1 MQKNTIKTSLCSI
14 PVENTDFKIRKNR
27 SQGQCPIIPKTA
39 IISLVEAMKKAGFPT
54 SSFDFFDIDML
65 HPHLTDDDIRN
76 YFSSYRPNVVGL
88 SAVTSTSYLQIK
100 RISSIIRSVLP
111 NTWIVMGGNL
121 AATSEAVLK
130 STEVDLTVVGDGE
143 IAWVKILEHVINY
156 PNRKDYK
163 PISKLINIKGVAF
176 LNEKGEIN
184 LNGFGIPIPEEEM
197 PYPDYKL
204 LKSGLK
210 DRPDLLTNY
219 LRPANEI
226 GWFDFDDRAKNKNR
240 GKHMASIYA
249 SKGCVARCTFCQRS
263 TKGYKVQPL
272 EHLDNHLKYLK
283 KNFDVG
289 YILVSDE
296 NFGSN
301 KKQAYQIANILHK
314 NGMLWMVCGVRCDST
329 VEEDIKYYKEK
340 GCSAMAY
347 GIETGS
353 QKILDLIEKVA
364 TIEDSIRVLNLCNQY
379 GIHYPINIMIGMP
392 GEDETTAKE
401 TGKFLGKIA
410 AMIGVHPLLLQS
422 QTSYALPLPGTP
434 LWEYGEQIG
443 VIGKETNDVIE
454 YLTRVADVGTYKR
467 YYINLNGAPISE
479 VLFWE
484 YLVKL
489 EASRT
494 FRKQINKSDI
504 NKELTNKYIELRK
517 KIKKYNP
524 NQSLK
529 YTSLKFTMITYL
541 IDNFI
546 VGRKYVDFLP
556 RAIIYPVVKYF
567 IYFEYLIQKMF
578 KSNRKN
584 NIFMKTKKV
593 ARVDFESVANEKSLK
608 KKSLRGFVT
617 KNRIPIENLSSLEKV
632 RQSLKTGL

>member
-1 MQKNTIKTSLCSI
+1 MQKDHIRTSLCSI
-14 PVENTDFKIRKNR
+14 PVEGTDFKIRKNR
-27 SQGQCPIIPKTA
+27 SQGQVPVLPKTA
-39 IISLVEAMKKAGFPT
+39 IISLIEAMKKAGFPPST
-54 SSFDFFDIDML
+54 YDFFDIDML
-65 HPHLTDDDIRN
+65 HFELTDNDIKN
-76 YFSSYRPNVVGL
+76 YFQSYKPHVIGL

-111 NTWIVMGGNL
+111 DSWIVMGGNL
-121 AATSEAVLK
+121 ATSSEAVLS

-143 IAWVKILEHVINY
+143 IAWVKILEHIINY
-156 PNRKDYK
+156 PDRKDYK
-163 PISKLINIKGVAF
+163 TKSKLININGVAY
-176 LNEKGEIN
+176 LDENDVIN
-184 LNGFGIPIPEEEM
+184 LNGFGTAIPSEEM
-197 PYPDYKL
+197 PYPDYEL

-210 DRPDLLTNY
+210 NREDLLKNY
-219 LRPANEI
+219 LRPAHEI
-226 GWFDFDDRAKNKNR
+226 GWFDFDNRAKDKNR
-240 GKHMASIYA
+240 GKFMASIYA
-249 SKGCVARCTFCQRS
+249 SKGCVAKCTFCQRS
-263 TKGYKVQPL
+263 TKGYKVQAL

-296 NFGSN
+296 NFGSD
-301 KKQAYQIANILHK
+301 KKQAYRVADIFKK
-314 NGMLWMVCGVRCDST
+314 NNMLWMACGVRCVST
-329 VEEDIKYYKEK
+329 TDEDIKYYKDS
-340 GCSAMAY
+340 GCSSLKY

-353 QKILDLIEKVA
+353 QKILDLMEKVFKV
-364 TIEDSIRVLNLCNQY
+364 EDSIKALVSCHRH
-379 GIHYPINIMIGMP
+379 GIHSPINILVGMP
-392 GEDETTAKE
+392 GEDENTAKE

-410 AMIGVHPLLLQS
+410 IMIGVHPLLLQS
-422 QTSYALPLPGTP
+422 ETSYALPLPGTP

-443 VIGKETNDVIE
+443 VIGKENNDIIN

-489 EASRT
+489 ESSRT
-494 FRKQINKSDI
+494 FRKEISSSNI
-504 NKELTNKYIELRK
+504 NKELTRKYIEQYK
-517 KIKKYNP
+517 KIKADNP

-529 YTSLKFTMITYL
+529 YTALKFTILSYF

-546 VGRKYVDFLP
+546 VGRKFADFLP
-556 RAIIYPVVKYF
+556 RAIIYPLVKYL

>member
-1 MQKNTIKTSLCSI
+1 MQKNSIKTSLCSV
-14 PVENTDFKIRKNR
+14 PVESTDFKKRKNR
-27 SQGQCPIIPKTA
+27 SQGQCPILPKTA
-39 IISLVEAMKKAGFPT
+39 IVSLVEAMKKAGFPS

-65 HPHLTDDDIRN
+65 HPHLTDEDIGN
-76 YFSSYRPNVVGL
+76 YFSSYKPNVVGL

-111 NTWIVMGGNL
+111 DSWIVMGGNL
-121 AATSEAVLK
+121 AASSEAVLI

-143 IAWVKILEHVINY
+143 IAWIKILEHIISY
-156 PNRKDYK
+156 PDRKDYK
-163 PISKLINIKGVAF
+163 SLSKLINIKGVAF
-176 LNEKGEIN
+176 LDEKGEIN

-197 PYPDYKL
+197 PYPDYEL

-210 DRPDLLTNY
+210 DRPDLLINY
-219 LRPANEI
+219 LRPADAI
-226 GWFDFDDRAKNKNR
+226 GWFDFDDRAKDKNR
-240 GKHMASIYA
+240 GKYMASIYA
-249 SKGCVARCTFCQRS
+249 SKGCVAKCTFCQRS

-296 NFGSN
+296 NFGSD
-301 KKQAYQIANILHK
+301 KKQAYGVADVFKK
-314 NGMLWMVCGVRCDST
+314 NDMLWMACGVRCVST
-329 VEEDIKYYKEK
+329 TDEDIKYYKDR
-340 GCSAMAY
+340 GCSTLKY

-353 QKILDLIEKVA
+353 QKMLDLMEKVFKV
-364 TIEDSIRVLNLCNQY
+364 EDSIKTLTACHRH
-379 GIHYPINIMIGMP
+379 GIHSPINIMVGMP
-392 GEDETTAKE
+392 GEDENTTKD

-410 AMIGVHPLLLQS
+410 AMIGIHPLLLQCE
-422 QTSYALPLPGTP
+422 TSYALPLPGTP

-443 VIGKETNDVIE
+443 VIGKENKDIIN

-484 YLVKL
+484 YIVKL
-489 EASRT
+489 ESSRT
-494 FRKQINKSDI
+494 FRKEISSSNINK
-504 NKELTNKYIELRK
+504 KLTRKYIEQYK
-517 KIKKYNP
+517 KIKVGNP

-529 YTSLKFTMITYL
+529 YTALKFTIISYL

-546 VGRKYVDFLP
+546 VGRKFADFLP
-556 RAIIYPVVKYF
+556 RAIVYPVVKYL

-608 KKSLRGFVT
+608 KKSLRGFVA
-617 KNRIPIENLSSLEKV
+617 KNRIPLENSNILEKV
-632 RQSLKTGL
+632 RQSLRAGL

>member
-65 HPHLTDDDIRN
+65 HPHLTDEDIRN

-210 DRPDLLTNY
+210 DRPNLLTNY
-219 LRPANEI
+219 LRPADEI
-226 GWFDFDDRAKNKNR
+226 GWFDFDDRAKDKNR

-272 EHLDNHLKYLK
+272 KHLDNHLKYLK

-301 KKQAYQIANILHK
+301 KKQAYQVADILHE
-314 NGMLWMVCGVRCDST
+314 NGMLWMACGVRCIST
-329 VEEDIKYYKEK
+329 TEEDIKYYKEK
-340 GCSAMAY
+340 GCSALKY
-347 GIETGS
+347 GVETGS
-353 QKILDLIEKVA
+353 QKMLDLMEKVF
-364 TIEDSIRVLNLCNQY
+364 TVEDSFKALISCYRN
-379 GIHYPINIMIGMP
+379 GIHSPISIMVGMP

-410 AMIGVHPLLLQS
+410 ATIGVHPLFLQD
-422 QTSYALPLPGTP
+422 QISYALPLPGTP

-443 VIGKETNDVIE
+443 IIGKETNDVVE
-454 YLTRVADVGTYKR
+454 YLTRVADVGTFKR

-484 YLVKL
+484 TLVKL
-489 EASRT
+489 EVSRT
-494 FRKQINKSDI
+494 FSKKISSSNI
-504 NKELTNKYIELRK
+504 NKELTKKYIEQHK
-517 KIKKYNP
+517 KIKAGNP
-524 NQSLK
+524 NQYLK
-529 YTSLKFTMITYL
+529 YTALKFTKISYF
-541 IDNFI
+541 IDSFI
-546 VGRKYVDFLP
+546 VGRKIADFLP
-556 RAIIYPVVKYF
+556 RAIIYPVVKYL
-567 IYFEYLIQKMF
+567 IYFEYLVQKMF
-578 KSNRKN
+578 PSNRLN
-584 NIFMKTKKV
+584 NLFTNTKKIP
-593 ARVDFESVANEKSLK
+593 RLDYKSIYNIK
-608 KKSLRGFVT
+608 NFRKKSLRAFV
-617 KNRIPIENLSSLEKV
+617 KKKRIPTENLSILEKV
-632 RQSLKTGL
+632 RQSLRSGL